1 MTQKHFH
8 PSKPGRRPG
17 ARPGGKSGV
26 SSRRPVGERMFGRSA
41 KDAPQETTGILMNAR
56 RVALEV
62 LCDVHQRGAFAS
74 LSLDDHLRA
83 ARFKPEDRRLVT
95 SLVYG
100 TLENELRIDFALDRL
115 MDHPTRQPSQRDI
128 LRLSAYQILFLDR
141 VPDSAAVNEAVKLV
155 KALGMDEASG
165 FINAVLR
172 NLSRG
177 KAEIPW
183 PKKEDD
189 LRAYLS
195 VMGSF
200 PLWLVDRLIADY
212 GEEAAERLVLYRER
226 EHPIVIRPNLT
237 RTTDEAFEKLLEKK
251 AWRVERGL
259 APHAFLV
266 YGAQE
271 IMYDNDYRAGLFSI
285 QGQSS
290 MLAAEAVQARPGM
303 KILDA
308 CAAPG
313 GKSAYLCEQM
323 QLTGRV
329 FAWELHEKRAQLL
342 EGARRR
348 LGLDNLRISVRDAGD
363 WREDLAGTMD
373 AVVLDAPCTGLG
385 VLTQKPDVK
394 LRLKPEDIPAI
405 VETQKRLLG
414 TVCRYVKPG
423 GTLVYSTC
431 SILPEE
437 NALQIRD
444 FLNAHPEFAMEPMP
458 ASFPE
463 ELRRM
468 QTPDGLQLLGCRD
481 GVEGFFI
488 ARLKRIR

>member
-1 MTQKHFH
+1 MTQKQQHFH
-8 PSKPGRRPG
+8 PSKPGRRPA
-17 ARPGGKSGV
+17 ARP
-26 SSRRPVGERMFGRSA
+26 RRPEGERLFGRSA
-41 KDAPQETTGILMNAR
+41 KDAPQETTGMTMNAR
-56 RVALEV
+56 RVALDV

-83 ARFKPEDRRLVT
+83 ARLKPEDRRLVT

-100 TLENELRIDFALDRL
+100 VLEDELRIDFALDRL

-128 LRLSAYQILFLDR
+128 LRLSAYQILFMDR

-155 KALGMDEASG
+155 KALGMDAASG

-212 GEEAAERLVLYRER
+212 GEEAAERLVMYRER

-237 RTTDEAFEKLLEKK
+237 RTTEEAFEKLLEKK

-271 IMYDNDYRAGLFSI
+271 IMFDSDYRAGLFSI

-290 MLAAEAVQARPGM
+290 MLAAEAVQAKPGM

-363 WREDLAGTMD
+363 WREDLAGAMD
-373 AVVLDAPCTGLG
+373 AVVLDAPCSGLG

-394 LRLKPEDIPAI
+394 LRLKPEDIPSI
-405 VETQKRLLG
+405 VETQKRLLN
-414 TVCRYVKPG
+414 TVCRYVRPG

-437 NALQIRD
+437 NALQIRA
-444 FLNAHPEFAMEPMP
+444 FLSAHPEFALQPLP

-488 ARLKRIR
+488 ARLKRVR